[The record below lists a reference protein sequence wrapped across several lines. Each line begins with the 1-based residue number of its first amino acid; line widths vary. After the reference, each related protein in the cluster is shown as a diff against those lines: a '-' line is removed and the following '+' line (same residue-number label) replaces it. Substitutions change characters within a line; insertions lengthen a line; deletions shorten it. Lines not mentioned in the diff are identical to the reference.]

1 LIHAVALIFR
11 TMYSSFLNLIDILGT
26 FAFAVAGGFSAMERK
41 LDPFGVLIIA
51 FVTAIGGGTVRDVLV
66 GNFPVNWL
74 HNGNTIL
81 IIFVSAILTMIF
93 GSYLKHLN
101 TALFIF
107 DALGLGLFT
116 IIGIEVGLKQGFSAG
131 ICIALGTISA
141 CFGGVIRDVLL
152 NKVPLIFRK
161 EIYAL
166 ACIIGGIAYYL
177 LKQTHLNDDV
187 AKVICILMIFVI
199 RFIAVRFNLSLP
211 QIQLK

>member
-1 LIHAVALIFR
+1 
-11 TMYSSFLNLIDILGT
+11 MYSSFLNLIDILGT

-199 RFIAVRFNLSLP
+199 RFIAVRYNLSLP

>member
-1 LIHAVALIFR
+1 
-11 TMYSSFLNLIDILGT
+11 MYSSFLNLIDILGT
-26 FAFAVAGGFSAMERK
+26 FAFAVAGGFSAIERR
-41 LDPFGVLIIA
+41 LDPFGVLIIS

-81 IIFVSAILTMIF
+81 VVFFSALLTMIF

-116 IIGIEVGLKQGFSAG
+116 IIGMEVGLKQGFSAG

-152 NKVPLIFRK
+152 NKVPLIFQK

-166 ACIIGGIAYYL
+166 ACIIGGLVYYL
-177 LKQTHLNDDV
+177 FRQTHFNDDI
-187 AKVICILMIFVI
+187 AKVICILMIFAI
-199 RFIAVRFNLSLP
+199 RYIAVRYNLSLP
-211 QIQLK
+211 RIQLK

>member
-1 LIHAVALIFR
+1 LINPVALIFR
-11 TMYSSFLNLIDILGT
+11 IMYSSFLNLIDILGT

-41 LDPFGVLIIA
+41 LDPFGVLIIS

-199 RFIAVRFNLSLP
+199 RFIAVRYNLSLP